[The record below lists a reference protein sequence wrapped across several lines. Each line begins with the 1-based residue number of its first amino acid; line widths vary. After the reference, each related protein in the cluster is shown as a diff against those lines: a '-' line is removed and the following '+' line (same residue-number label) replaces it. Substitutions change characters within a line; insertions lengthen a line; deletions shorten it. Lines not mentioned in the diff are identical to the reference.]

1 MPYSEVFRQLLAA
14 NFDDI
19 DLVIYLLETE
29 IIKRNLT
36 NPNKT
41 QLPTDEKEDAS
52 VDDVWDL
59 NG

>member
-1 MPYSEVFRQLLAA
+1 MIYSEVFRQLLAA

-19 DLVIYLLETE
+19 DLVIYLLEAE
-29 IIKRNLT
+29 LIKRNLS

-41 QLPTDEKEDAS
+41 RLPTDEKEDAS

-59 NG
+59 NV

>member
-1 MPYSEVFRQLLAA
+1 MTYSEVFRQLLAA

-19 DLVIYLLETE
+19 DLVIYLLEAE
-29 IIKRNLT
+29 LIRNLS

-59 NG
+59 SV